1 MAINFIYKGLI
12 NGHHIW
18 DGEHNGEIAGFMAR
32 TPAQETVR
40 ISAIAKL
47 KALGFTDDEILF
59 LFGLEKFVPL
69 SNFEAPEHPPYSPL
83 D

>member
-1 MAINFIYKGLI
+1 MAVNFTYRGLI

-18 DGEHNGEIAGFMAR
+18 DGEYNGNVSGFMAR
-32 TPAQETVR
+32 TPKEETIRV
-40 ISAIAKL
+40 SAISKL
-47 KALGFTDDEILF
+47 RAFDFTDDEILF

-69 SNFEAPEHPPYSPL
+69 ENFEVPEHPVL